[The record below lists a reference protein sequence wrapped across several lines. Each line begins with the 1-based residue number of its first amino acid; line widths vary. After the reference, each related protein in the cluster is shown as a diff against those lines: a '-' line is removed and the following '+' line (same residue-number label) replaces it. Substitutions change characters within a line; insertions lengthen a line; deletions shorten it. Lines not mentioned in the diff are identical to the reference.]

1 MQTKKTWLSYA
12 LISVAFLFLL
22 LFLFLPLIVIF
33 SGAFAQGFQVFVAS
47 ITEPD
52 ALSAIQLTLLVV
64 VITVPL
70 HTLFGLAAAWAL
82 TKFQFK
88 GRQFLITLIEI
99 PFAVSPV
106 IAGLLFILL
115 YGVYGFFG
123 EWLTANGFQVIF
135 ALPGIILATMFV
147 TLPFVVRELIPLME
161 AQGSEAEEASVT
173 LGASGWQTFLRVTL
187 PAIKWG
193 LLYGVIL
200 CTARTIGEFGAVSV
214 VSGRIRGST
223 NTMPLHV
230 EILYNEYQFTASFA
244 IAALMSLFAIVTIV
258 VKQLVESRQ
267 RKVKTK

>member
-1 MQTKKTWLSYA
+1 MDAIWTHYNRLLVFNSLSVSTFGCY
-12 LISVAFLFLL
+12 LRRCFN
-22 LFLFLPLIVIF
+22 
-33 SGAFAQGFQVFVAS
+33 QGLNVFVAA

-70 HTLFGLAAAWAL
+70 HTLFGLMAAWAL
-82 TKFQFK
+82 TKFRFR
-88 GRQFLITLIEI
+88 GRQLLITLIDI

-123 EWLTANGFQVIF
+123 EWLVANGFQIIF
-135 ALPGIILATMFV
+135 ALPGIVLATMFV

-161 AQGSEAEEASVT
+161 AQGSEAEEASIT
-173 LGASGWQTFLRVTL
+173 LGANGWQTFLKVTL
-187 PAIKWG
+187 PSIKWG

-214 VSGRIRGST
+214 VSGKIRGMT

-244 IAALMSLFAIVTIV
+244 IAALMSLFAITTILI
-258 VKQLVESRQ
+258 KQLVESKQ
-267 RKVKTK
+267 RKE

>member
-1 MQTKKTWLSYA
+1 MKTKKTWMQYG
-12 LISVAFLFLL
+12 LITIACLFLTA
-22 LFLFLPLIVIF
+22 FLFLPLVVIF
-33 SGAFAQGFQVFVAS
+33 AGAFNQGLNVFVAA

-70 HTLFGLAAAWAL
+70 HTLFGLMAAWAL
-82 TKFQFK
+82 TKFRFR
-88 GRQFLITLIEI
+88 GRQLLITLIDI

-123 EWLTANGFQVIF
+123 EWLVANGYQIIF
-135 ALPGIILATMFV
+135 ALPGIVLATMFV

-161 AQGSEAEEASVT
+161 AQGSEAEEASIT
-173 LGASGWQTFLRVTL
+173 LGANGWQTFLKVTL
-187 PAIKWG
+187 PSIKWG

-214 VSGRIRGST
+214 VSGKIRGMT

-244 IAALMSLFAIVTIV
+244 IAALMSLFAITTILI
-258 VKQLVESRQ
+258 KQLVESKQ
-267 RKVKTK
+267 RKE